1 MKILITTDAYLP
13 MVNGVVTS
21 IQQLSTHLKE
31 LGHEVRILTLSR
43 GLRTYVDGEV
53 TYLGSVDADMIYP
66 EARIRLPIINE
77 EVDQLIEWRPDVIH
91 SQSEFS
97 SYLLA
102 RRLIHRLDIPI
113 VHTYHTAYEDY
124 THYFSPSE
132 RLGKKFVATASRLF
146 CRQLQ
151 AVIAPTEKVR
161 KMLESYGVGVEGKN
175 DEENCKVYVV
185 PTGIDPT
192 PFDDRSGREAFREKL
207 GITPD
212 TVLMVAVGRL
222 GKEKNYEEVLNYLAQ
237 VNDPRVRLLLVGDGP
252 DRAALEKQAEEL
264 MLGDRVIFAGM
275 IPHSEIASCYT
286 AADLFVCA
294 SSSETQGLTYLEAQA
309 ASLPIL
315 CRRDDCL
322 NDVVVDGENG
332 WQYETFEE
340 FSSHL
345 SDLLDNDLRK
355 TMGANARRHMEAHY
369 SAAAFASRVLE
380 IYQEVLDG
388 YIPDESKGE
397 NE

>member
-43 GLRTYVDGEV
+43 GLRSYVDGEV
-53 TYLGSVDADMIYP
+53 TYMGSMDADMIYP

-77 EVDQLIEWRPDVIH
+77 EVDQLIQWGPDVIH

-102 RRLIHRLDIPI
+102 RRLVHRLDIPI

-132 RLGKKFVATASRLF
+132 RLGKKFVATASRMF

-161 KMLESYGVGVEGKN
+161 KMLESYGVGV
-175 DEENCKVYVV
+175 DENTKPNGCKVYVV

-192 PFDDRSGREAFREKL
+192 PFDDRSGREAFRAQY
-207 GITPD
+207 GISPD

-222 GKEKNYEEVLNYLAQ
+222 GKEKNYEEVLNYLAK
-237 VNDPRVRLLLVGDGP
+237 VDDPRVRLLLVGDGP
-252 DRAALEKQAEEL
+252 DRASLERQAEEL
-264 MLGDRVIFAGM
+264 KLGDRIIFAGM
-275 IPHSEIASCYT
+275 IPHSEIASCYN

-322 NDVVVDGENG
+322 NDVVVNGENG

-340 FSSHL
+340 FSSYL
-345 SDLLDNDLRK
+345 TQLLDDELRYK
-355 TMGANARRHMEAHY
+355 MGENARRHMVAHY

-380 IYQEVLDG
+380 IYQEVLDS
-388 YIPDESKGE
+388 YVPEENDSK
-397 NE
+397 

>member
-1 MKILITTDAYLP
+1 MKVLITTDAYLP

-21 IQQLSTHLKE
+21 IQQLSSHLKE
-31 LGHEVRILTLSR
+31 LGHDVRILALSR

-53 TYLGSVDADMIYP
+53 TYLGSVDADLIYP

-77 EVDQLIEWRPDVIH
+77 EVDQLIEWHPDIIH

-102 RRLIHRLDIPI
+102 RRLVHRLDIPI

-132 RLGKKFVATASRLF
+132 RLGKKIVATASRVF

-161 KMLESYGVGVEGKN
+161 MMLEGYGIEP
-175 DEENCKVYVV
+175 DRCKMFVV
-185 PTGIDPT
+185 PTGIDPA
-192 PFDDRSGREAFREKL
+192 PFQDRSHRESIREKY
-207 GITPD
+207 GITPNK
-212 TVLMVAVGRL
+212 VLMIAVGRL
-222 GKEKNYEEVLNYLAQ
+222 GKEKNYEEVLNYLARF
-237 VNDPRVRLLLVGDGP
+237 NDSRVRLLLVGDGP
-252 DRAALEKQAEEL
+252 NRAALERQAEEL
-264 MLGDRVIFAGM
+264 MLRDRVIFAGM
-275 IPHSEIASCYT
+275 IPHDEIAAYYT

-309 ASLPIL
+309 AGLPII

-322 NDVVVDGENG
+322 NDVVINGENG
-332 WQYETFEE
+332 WQYENYDE
-340 FSSHL
+340 FYEHL
-345 SDLLDNDLRK
+345 ACMLENDRIQI
-355 TMGANARRHMEAHY
+355 MGQNAYQHMTTHY
-369 SAAAFASRVLE
+369 SAAAFASKILE
-380 IYQEVLDG
+380 IYREVLDG
-388 YIPDESKGE
+388 YTPSGSEIE
-397 NE
+397 

>member
-1 MKILITTDAYLP
+1 MKILITTDTYLP

-43 GLRTYVDGEV
+43 GLRTYVEGEV
-53 TYLGSVDADMIYP
+53 TYLGSMDADMIYP

-102 RRLIHRLDIPI
+102 RRLVHRLDIPI

-132 RLGKKFVATASRLF
+132 RLGKKIVATASRVF

-151 AVIAPTEKVR
+151 AVIAPTQKVQ
-161 KMLESYGVGVEGKN
+161 KMLEGYGVGPEG
-175 DEENCKVYVV
+175 CKVYVV

-192 PFDDRSGREAFREKL
+192 PFDDHSGREAFRQKY
-207 GITPD
+207 GVKSD
-212 TVLMVAVGRL
+212 TILMVAVGRL
-222 GKEKNYEEVLNYLAQ
+222 GKEKNYEEVLDYLAKFD
-237 VNDPRVRLLLVGDGP
+237 DPRVRLLLVGDGP
-252 DRAALEKQAEEL
+252 DRAALERQAEEL
-264 MLGDRVIFAGM
+264 SLGDRVIFAGM

-286 AADLFVCA
+286 SADLFVCA

-309 ASLPIL
+309 AGLPII

-322 NDVVVDGENG
+322 KDVVVDGMNG
-332 WQYETFEE
+332 WQYDGYEE
-340 FSSHL
+340 FAAHL
-345 SDLLDNDLRK
+345 TNLMDEDLRK
-355 TMGANARRHMEAHY
+355 VMGYNARLHMEAHY
-369 SAAAFASRVLE
+369 SAAAFAAQVLK
-380 IYQEVLDG
+380 IYQEVLGG
-388 YIPDESKGE
+388 YEPDQSEIE
-397 NE
+397 QNN